1 MIEKMKFLSITGPKD
16 DIDRVVERY
25 LSKYEI
31 QLENALSELK
41 TVANLRP
48 YLEINPYKAEL
59 QTAAA
64 LMGEIQGAVDVH
76 DVQEG
81 KATGALKGAES
92 QEMSIR
98 QANQTGLSVED
109 AVNTIH
115 SLDEQIKILRTEKD
129 ALETQV
135 HSIEESMD
143 RVIPFADLNYD
154 LKDIMHFQYIKFRFG
169 RMTHEYYN
177 KFMDYVYDTID
188 TVVHKCQEDADYVWL
203 VYFVP
208 EPLCDKIDAIYASL
222 HFERFF
228 LPDEYEGT
236 PVDAT
241 HELEHQLADLD
252 EKMRHVDEE
261 IRGALEAHT
270 EDLRAAYQ
278 KLETYSKNF
287 DVRKLA
293 ACTKDKD
300 HTFYIL
306 CGWMSETDAKAF
318 RKELEQDDKTFCFV
332 EEDHDNIISR
342 PPTKLKN
349 PGLFRPFE
357 MFIRMYG
364 LPSYEE
370 IDPTIILGLTY
381 AFLFGFMFGD
391 AGQGLCLMLGG
402 YLLYRAKKM
411 NLAAIISCCGFFSTI
426 FGFLFGSVF
435 GFENIIKPLWLR
447 PKTAMTNLPFVGNL
461 NTVFI
466 VAIAMGMGIVLMTM
480 VLNVI
485 NSLRSHDTEKAFFD
499 TNGIAGIVFYGALA
513 MTIILYMSGHVLPA
527 TAVLVVMFV
536 IPLLV
541 IFFKEPLTALAEKHA
556 KIMPEEKG
564 MFFVQGVFELF
575 EVCLSYFSNTLSF
588 VRVGAFAV
596 SHAAMMEVVLML
608 AGAEAGTPN
617 WLVVVL
623 GNLFVCGMEGLI
635 VGIQVLRLEYY
646 ELFSRFY
653 RGTGREFKPY
663 GKQNG

>member
-81 KATGALKGAES
+81 KAAGASKRVES

-241 HELEHQLADLD
+241 HELEHQLADLN

-261 IRGALEAHT
+261 IRGALEVHT

-513 MTIILYMSGHVLPA
+513 VTIILYMSGHVLPA

-617 WLVVVL
+617 WLVV
-623 GNLFVCGMEGLI
+623 
-635 VGIQVLRLEYY
+635 GIQVLRLEYY

-663 GKQNG
+663 GKQN

>member
-98 QANQTGLSVED
+98 QADQTGLSVED

-485 NSLRSHDTEKAFFD
+485 NSLKSHDTEKAFFD

-513 MTIILYMSGHVLPA
+513 VTIILYMSGHVLPA

-653 RGTGREFKPY
+653 RGNGREFKPY
-663 GKQNG
+663 GKQN